1 MISGAGVTGNGGHG
15 MSGVGRMALT
25 VSPAAKLCGFLLL
38 LAVIFIG
45 AYAAGA
51 HLGPVTVS
59 STTPGPPGPGGS
71 GGSGGGRAAR
81 AVGGSG
87 GGSGGSMN
95 MGGP

>member
-1 MISGAGVTGNGGHG
+1 MISGAGVTGTAATAWASAGEDGDDP
-15 MSGVGRMALT
+15 

-51 HLGPVTVS
+51 HLGPGHRGLGV
-59 STTPGPPGPGGS
+59 TPGPRARRPAARA
-71 GGSGGGRAAR
+71 GGRA
-81 AVGGSG
+81 VG
-87 GGSGGSMN
+87 GGSMN

>member
-1 MISGAGVTGNGGHG
+1 
-15 MSGVGRMALT
+15 MALT

-59 STTPGPPGPGGS
+59 STTGPPDRAGQVARAVA
-71 GGSGGGRAAR
+71 RAAR
-81 AVGGSG
+81 AVARAAGRWHGRLDEYGRPVSGPAVRGSL
-87 GGSGGSMN
+87 MR
-95 MGGP
+95 P

>member
-1 MISGAGVTGNGGHG
+1 
-15 MSGVGRMALT
+15 MALT

-59 STTPGPPGPGGS
+59 STTGPS
-71 GGSGGGRAAR
+71 GLGRVR
-81 AVGGSG
+81 WLGRWHGRLG
-87 GGSGGSMN
+87 W
-95 MGGP
+95 